1 MNKTLMNIIV
11 KKQTSEGSNN
21 WGVYINGVLREGG
34 FFTKSAAEQCADNW
48 HSELAAEQ
56 AVYNEM
62 AAFEERFVTSMRR

>member
-1 MNKTLMNIIV
+1 MNIIV

-34 FFTKSAAEQCADNW
+34 FFTKGAAEQCADNW
-48 HSELAAEQ
+48 RSELAAEQ
-56 AVYNEM
+56 AVYDEM